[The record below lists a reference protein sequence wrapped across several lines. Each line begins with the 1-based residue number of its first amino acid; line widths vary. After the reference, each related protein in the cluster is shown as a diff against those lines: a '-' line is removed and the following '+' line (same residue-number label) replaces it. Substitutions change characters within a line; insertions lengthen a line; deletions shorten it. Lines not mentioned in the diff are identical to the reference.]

1 MNNIFKFVFDE
12 RKNKLE
18 KTHNKNRVVTILSDE
33 NIVYSMSHIKNKA
46 VSNIY
51 PK

>member
-18 KTHNKNRVVTILSDE
+18 KSHNKNRVVTILSDE
-33 NIVYSMSHIKNKA
+33 NIVYKMSHIKNKA
-46 VSNIY
+46 ILNNSY
-51 PK
+51 K

>member
-1 MNNIFKFVFDE
+1 MNKIKKKIFDK

-33 NIVYSMSHIKNKA
+33 NIVYKMSHIKNKA
-46 VSNIY
+46 VNKIY